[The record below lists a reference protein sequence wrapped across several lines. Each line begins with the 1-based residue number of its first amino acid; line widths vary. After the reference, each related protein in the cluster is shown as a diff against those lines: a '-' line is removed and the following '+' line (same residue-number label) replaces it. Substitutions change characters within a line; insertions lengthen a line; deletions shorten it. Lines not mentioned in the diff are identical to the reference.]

1 MIKNYFK
8 IALRNLARFK
18 IYSFINLAGL
28 AVGMACSI
36 LIILFIQDE
45 LSYDRFNKNADRIYR
60 VSREWFNR
68 DGTSNLHLA
77 RVAPPIG
84 PLLKNDFPNIVEE
97 EARVASDWNS
107 LLQVGDKTFIE
118 DRFFWAENSFFK
130 IFTFKFIEGDPNT
143 ALKDPYSVVLT
154 ESMAKKYFGDENPV
168 GKTILYEKEDN
179 LKVTGVIEDVP
190 ENSHFKFDFLGSFI
204 TLNDYIGVEN
214 LTTNWS
220 NNSFVTYLLL
230 PKNFP
235 VSELERQI
243 PGFLDKH
250 LTQRSL
256 DHNGRPPEI
265 QPSKTTKLHLWKLTD
280 IHLHSHL
287 TTELEENGS
296 ISDVYIFSIVALFTL
311 LIACINFMNLATAR
325 SEKRA
330 REIGM
335 RKVLGAYKK
344 QLMIQFIGESLII
357 CFIAMI
363 FAIVLVEAVL
373 PFFNN
378 FVGKHLSLDY
388 FGNPLVLLGLLG
400 LTILVG
406 LISGSYPAFLL
417 SSLSTIKVLKGGK
430 ISTGKSIF
438 RTVLVVS
445 QFTISIALI
454 ICMGIVY
461 SQMQF
466 IRNKDLGYNKNKI
479 VLLPSNSE
487 MRENIESVKAQ
498 LYENPNILSVTSSR
512 LVPSE
517 ILRNS
522 WGGRLVG
529 GDETTPINFR
539 LAVQEVDYDFVK
551 TYGLQLI
558 AGRDFSREYGTDD
571 SSAFILNEAAVKK
584 LGWSPREAIGKKMIY
599 GNRNGQVIGV
609 LNNFNFESLHN
620 KIVPIIFLITKTGN
634 SKFSVKISGNDI
646 PGTLAFLKEK
656 WTEFRPDYPFEY
668 TFLEDRINDLYS
680 SDRKLGDIFGIFS
693 LLAVIIASLGLLG
706 LATYAAEQRT
716 KEVGIRKALGATVS
730 GIVILF
736 SKDFLKLV
744 VLSNIVAW
752 PLAYFVMRK
761 WMEDFAYKAGISIW
775 IFVLSGLIA
784 VLIALLTVSF
794 QAVKAAVTN
803 PVESL
808 RYE

>member
-1 MIKNYFK
+1 M
-8 IALRNLARFK
+8 
-18 IYSFINLAGL
+18 
-28 AVGMACSI
+28 
-36 LIILFIQDE
+36 
-45 LSYDRFNKNADRIYR
+45 
-60 VSREWFNR
+60 
-68 DGTSNLHLA
+68 
-77 RVAPPIG
+77 
-84 PLLKNDFPNIVEE
+84 
-97 EARVASDWNS
+97 
-107 LLQVGDKTFIE
+107 
-118 DRFFWAENSFFK
+118 
-130 IFTFKFIEGDPNT
+130 
-143 ALKDPYSVVLT
+143 
-154 ESMAKKYFGDENPV
+154 
-168 GKTILYEKEDN
+168 
-179 LKVTGVIEDVP
+179 
-190 ENSHFKFDFLGSFI
+190 
-204 TLNDYIGVEN
+204 
-214 LTTNWS
+214 
-220 NNSFVTYLLL
+220 
-230 PKNFP
+230 
-235 VSELERQI
+235 
-243 PGFLDKH
+243 
-250 LTQRSL
+250 
-256 DHNGRPPEI
+256 
-265 QPSKTTKLHLWKLTD
+265 
-280 IHLHSHL
+280 
-287 TTELEENGS
+287 
-296 ISDVYIFSIVALFTL
+296 
-311 LIACINFMNLATAR
+311 
-325 SEKRA
+325 
-330 REIGM
+330 
-335 RKVLGAYKK
+335 
-344 QLMIQFIGESLII
+344 
-357 CFIAMI
+357 
-363 FAIVLVEAVL
+363 
-373 PFFNN
+373 
-378 FVGKHLSLDY
+378 
-388 FGNPLVLLGLLG
+388 
-400 LTILVG
+400 
-406 LISGSYPAFLL
+406 
-417 SSLSTIKVLKGGK
+417 
-430 ISTGKSIF
+430 
-438 RTVLVVS
+438 
-445 QFTISIALI
+445 
-454 ICMGIVY
+454 
-461 SQMQF
+461 
-466 IRNKDLGYNKNKI
+466 
-479 VLLPSNSE
+479 
-487 MRENIESVKAQ
+487 
-498 LYENPNILSVTSSR
+498 
-512 LVPSE
+512 
-517 ILRNS
+517 
-522 WGGRLVG
+522 VG

-775 IFVLSGLIA
+775 IFVFSGLIA